1 MTEHPQCAKCKNH
14 VCESSSKTEQYSK
27 NLPRFCPM
35 RTNIESIE
43 KSVKRYR
50 EQTIS
55 RIYLP
60 ATITEKEAYQNVRG
74 TRIAVRPRI
83 KEVIEFG
90 KLLGIKKMGI
100 AFCAG
105 LQDEAFRL
113 TNLLEEQ
120 NFEVVS
126 VVCKCGGIDKTQLG
140 ISEEDKINVVKTF
153 EAACNP
159 LLQADLLNQAG
170 TELNLIVGL
179 CLGHDILFTQ
189 HSNAPVTTIIVKD
202 RLLGHNPVIGLYSS
216 YHKDLIKTQLRR

>member
-1 MTEHPQCAKCKNH
+1 
-14 VCESSSKTEQYSK
+14 
-27 NLPRFCPM
+27 M

-43 KSVKRYR
+43 KSVKRYS
-50 EQTIS
+50 EQAIS

-74 TRIAVRPRI
+74 TRIAIRPRI

-105 LQDEAFRL
+105 LRNEAFRL
-113 TNLLEEQ
+113 TQFLEEQ

-126 VVCKCGGIDKTQLG
+126 IVCKCGGIDKTQLG
-140 ISEEDKINVVKTF
+140 ISEDDKINNVKTF

-202 RLLGHNPVIGLYSS
+202 RMLGHNPVIGLYSS
-216 YHKDLIKTQLRR
+216 YHKDLIRTQQRR